1 MNTAYRPSTTSS
13 SHARFGRRVAALLA
27 ALVLPLLFS
36 AAAHAQNTS
45 SVRGTV
51 TDAQGNLVAGATVTL
66 TNIDTNAARTA
77 TTSGDGGY
85 AFELIQP
92 GSYRLEAEA
101 AGFKKGVVTDV
112 RALVAKATEINVAL
126 EVGAVTESV
135 TVSAGAGEV
144 LLNRQDATLGNNFV
158 SQQIQQ
164 LPLEA
169 RNVASL
175 LTLQPGVT
183 RSGYVAGARS
193 DQANVTLDGVDINE
207 QQTNQIGAVTS
218 NSTDPSSNTVLR
230 LNSEAVEEF
239 RVVTTNANAEMGRAS
254 GAQVSVVTKSGGNRF
269 SGSAFWFH
277 RPTVLTANDFFSNRA
292 GVPRPSL
299 IRNTYGGSIGGPIRR
314 DKLFFFYSYEARK
327 DRSQRSVVRRVPL
340 PSMGRGELRFV
351 NPSGGITTLTAAQIA
366 AATNGLGV
374 NPAAQAALAAAAAR
388 YPANEFGTEGDS
400 PNSSTLLNTA
410 GFRFNVPLPVDLNS
424 HVARFDY
431 NLTDRQTLFV
441 RANAIHDVIA
451 GVPAFPDT
459 ARPDTWSHP
468 SGIAVGHTW
477 TISNRFVNNFHYGLT
492 RQAFTEQGDAAKN
505 EIYFRFVFFPVLD
518 SRTLSRVTPTHNI
531 TNDFSWIAGDHS
543 AQFGTNIRVIRNR
556 RVSFANAFDV
566 AYTNPS
572 AYALSGSIL
581 SDAVSAVSPIGTGQ
595 ASVVQNALAALLGR
609 LSTYTARFTFDRD
622 GALLGAGEP
631 TRREFATEEYD
642 FYAQDSW
649 KVRRNLTLTYGL
661 RYGLSMPIYETQG
674 FETKPNIDL
683 SEYFR
688 RRIAAAEQGRNY
700 IEPLVVD
707 LSGPANGRETMY
719 PLDKNN
725 FQPRVGVAWSP
736 HWNGG
741 FLGALFG
748 GEENSVIRGGFAMTN
763 DYIGQQLAVRFD
775 SVNSLGFSSSQ
786 TSPFNFC
793 NFTTRVCPAFTSFTQ
808 DVRGLPRITPPTSLT
823 FPQLQ
828 PADNSLR
835 IETSL
840 DGEIVS
846 PTNYSWNLT
855 WERRLPKGLVIQA
868 SYIGRDAKNL
878 LASRDVMMPN
888 NLRDP
893 QSGMDWYTAAG
904 MLEDIRRNLAAQ
916 GITASSPRA
925 AQIAAIAAVGPIPY
939 FENLFGSVPGFGSF
953 VCGSRFASL
962 TSATQ
967 AVLCD
972 ALVFN
977 RNDWTTTQADIDFA
991 LLEAGRQQL
1000 FYQPQY
1006 GALSSFS
1013 TIANSIY
1020 HAGTLSVRERFGE
1033 KLYLDFNYTL
1043 SKSMD
1048 DASGLQTSGG
1058 YGAAFIT
1065 NPLRQRDNYS
1075 VSDFDVR
1082 HIINVNGVYQLPFGR
1097 GQAFLSDANG
1107 LVQNVLGGWQLTGI
1121 MRWNSGLPISVPF
1134 DAATWATNW
1143 NVQSWGVRLRDVE
1156 ACVGSPNGGAPALFG
1171 CNVTEAY
1178 RSFRSAKPG
1187 ETGDRNALRLPGYF
1201 VVDMGLGKSFQ
1212 MPWSERHRLQLRF
1225 EAFNVTNTQR
1235 MGSLVGGRTGY
1246 GIVVDPFLAS
1256 PPPNWSAFG
1265 SIQGERRVMQFGFR
1279 YEF

>member
-1 MNTAYRPSTTSS
+1 MNSRHMS
-13 SHARFGRRVAALLA
+13 FGRRFAALLG
-27 ALVLPLLFS
+27 ALVLPLVVFC
-36 AAAHAQNTS
+36 AAARAQGTS

-51 TDAQGNLVAGATVTL
+51 ADAQGNLVAGVTVTL
-66 TNIDTNAARTA
+66 TNIETNAARAA
-77 TTSGDGGY
+77 TTSGEGVY

-92 GSYRLEAEA
+92 GNYRLDAEA

-112 RALVAKATEINVAL
+112 RALVAKPTEINIVL

-135 TVSAGAGEV
+135 TVAATAGEV
-144 LLNRQDATLGNNFV
+144 LLNTQDATLGNNFV
-158 SQQIQQ
+158 AEQITQ

-183 RSGYVAGARS
+183 RGGYVAGSRS

-207 QQTNQIGAVTS
+207 QQTNALGS
-218 NSTDPSSNTVLR
+218 LSSTALGPSDSTVLR
-230 LNSEAVEEF
+230 LNSEAIEEF
-239 RVVTTNANAEMGRAS
+239 RVVTTNANAQVGRSS
-254 GAQVSVVTKSGGNRF
+254 GAQISLITKSGSNDFNG
-269 SGSAFWFH
+269 ALFWFH
-277 RPTVLTANDFFSNRA
+277 RPTILTANDFFSNRA
-292 GVPRPSL
+292 GVPRPVL
-299 IRNTYGGSIGGPIRR
+299 IRNTYGGAVGGPIKR

-327 DRSQRSVVRRVPL
+327 DRSQISVVRRVPL
-340 PSMGRGELRFV
+340 PSMGRGELRFIS
-351 NPSGGITTLTAAQIA
+351 PSGAITTLTPAQIA

-374 NPAAQAALAAAAAR
+374 SPAAQAALAAAAAK

-400 PNSSTLLNTA
+400 PRADTLLNTA
-410 GFRFNVPLPVDLNS
+410 GYRFNAPLPVNLNS

-441 RANAIHDVIA
+441 RAAAQHDVIG

-459 ARPDTWSHP
+459 PSPDTWSHP
-468 SGIAVGHTW
+468 SGIAAGHTW
-477 TISNRFVNNFHYGLT
+477 AISNRFINNFHYGLT
-492 RQAFTEQGDAAKN
+492 RQAFTQQGDASKN
-505 EIYFRFVFFPVLD
+505 EVYFRFVFFPVLD
-518 SRTLSRVTPTHNI
+518 SRTLSRITPTHNI

-543 AQFGTNIRVIRNR
+543 AQFGTNIRFIRNKR
-556 RVSFANAFDV
+556 SSFANAFDT

-572 AYALSGSIL
+572 YYASSGTIL
-581 SDAVSAVSPIGTGQ
+581 SDAVNGVSPLGSGQ
-595 ASVVQNALAALLGR
+595 ASVVQNALSALLGR
-609 LSTYTARFTFDRD
+609 LSTYTARFTFDKD
-622 GALLGAGEP
+622 GTLLAPGAP
-631 TRREFATEEYD
+631 TEREFATEEYD
-642 FYAQDSW
+642 FYAQDTW
-649 KVRRNLTLTYGL
+649 KLRRNLTLTYGL

-674 FETKPNIDL
+674 YETKPNIAL

-688 RRIAAAEQGRNY
+688 RRIAAAEQGQNY
-700 IEPLVVD
+700 MEPLVVD
-707 LSGPANGRETMY
+707 LSGPANNRDTMY
-719 PLDKNN
+719 SLDKNN
-725 FQPRVGVAWSP
+725 FQPRFGVAWSP
-736 HWNGG
+736 HFNGG

-748 GEENSVIRGGFAMTN
+748 GEENSVIRGGFAVTN

-786 TSPFNFC
+786 TSPANFC
-793 NFTTRVCPAFTSFTQ
+793 NFTTRVCPAFTGYAQ
-808 DVRGLPRITPPTSLT
+808 DVRGLERITPPSALA
-823 FPQLQ
+823 FPQRQ

-840 DGEIVS
+840 DSEIKS
-846 PTNYSWNLT
+846 PTSYSWNVT
-855 WERRLPKGLVIQA
+855 WERRLPKGLVVQA
-868 SYIGRDAKNL
+868 SYIGRDAKDL

-893 QSGMDWYTAAG
+893 ASGMDWYTAAG
-904 MLEDIRRNLAAQ
+904 MLEDIRRNFAAQ
-916 GITASSPRA
+916 GINADSSVA
-925 AQIAAIAAVGPIPY
+925 AQLAAINSVAAIPY
-939 FENLFGSVPGFGSF
+939 FENLFGNIPNLGRTL
-953 VCGSRFASL
+953 CGSARGASL
-962 TSATQ
+962 TSATR

-972 ALVFN
+972 ALEFN
-977 RNDWTTTQADIDFA
+977 RNDWVTTQAELDDA
-991 LLEAGRQQL
+991 LLGAGRGQL

-1033 KLYLDFNYTL
+1033 KLYLDFNYTF

-1058 YGAAFIT
+1058 YGSAFIT

-1075 VSDFDVR
+1075 VSDFDMR

-1107 LVQNVLGGWQLTGI
+1107 FVQNVLGGWQLTGI

-1143 NVQSWGVRLRDVE
+1143 NVQSWGVRLRDVKT
-1156 ACVGSPNGGAPALFG
+1156 CVDSPGGAAPALFG
-1171 CNVTEAY
+1171 CDPTGAY
-1178 RSFRSAKPG
+1178 QSFRSAKPG
-1187 ETGDRNALRLPGYF
+1187 ETGDRNVLRLPGYV
-1201 VVDMGLGKSFQ
+1201 VVDMGLGKTFD
-1212 MPWSERHRLQLRF
+1212 MPWSEGHKLQLRL

-1235 MGSLVGGRTGY
+1235 MGALVGGRTGY
-1246 GIVVDPFLAS
+1246 GIVVDPFTAT
-1256 PPPNWSAFG
+1256 PPPNWSAFA
-1265 SIQGERRVMQFGFR
+1265 STQGERRVMQFGFR

>member
-1 MNTAYRPSTTSS
+1 MNSRQIS
-13 SHARFGRRVAALLA
+13 FGRRAVALLG
-27 ALVLPLLFS
+27 ALVLPLLVC
-36 AAAHAQNTS
+36 AAANAQGTS

-51 TDAQGNLVAGATVTL
+51 SDAQGNLVAGATVTL
-66 TNIDTNAARTA
+66 TNTETNAARTV
-77 TTSGDGGY
+77 TTSGEGGY
-85 AFELIQP
+85 AFELIKP
-92 GSYRLEAEA
+92 GTYRLEAEA
-101 AGFKKGVVTDV
+101 AGFKKGVITDV
-112 RALVAKATEINVAL
+112 RALVAKPTEINVAL

-135 TVSAGAGEV
+135 TVAAGTGEV
-144 LLNRQDATLGNNFV
+144 LLNTQDATLGNNFV
-158 SQQIQQ
+158 AQQIAQ

-169 RNVASL
+169 RNVATL
-175 LTLQPGVT
+175 LTLQPGTT
-183 RSGYVAGARS
+183 RSGYVAGARA
-193 DQANVTLDGVDINE
+193 DQANITLDGVDINE
-207 QQTNQIGAVTS
+207 QQTNQIGTNTAQGGATS
-218 NSTDPSSNTVLR
+218 SNTDPSTNTVLR

-239 RVVTTNANAEMGRAS
+239 RVVTTNANAQMGRTS
-254 GAQVSVVTKSGGNRF
+254 GAQISVVTKSGGNEF

-277 RPTVLTANDFFSNRA
+277 RPTILTANDFFNNRA
-292 GVPRPSL
+292 GVERPSL
-299 IRNTYGGSIGGPIRR
+299 IRNTYGASVGGPIKR

-340 PSMGRGELRFV
+340 PSLGRGELRFV

-366 AATNGLGV
+366 TATNGLGV
-374 NPAAQAALAAAAAR
+374 SPAALSALAAAAAR

-400 PNSSTLLNTA
+400 PNASTLLNTA
-410 GFRFNVPLPVDLNS
+410 GYRFNVPLPVDLNS

-431 NLTDRQTLFV
+431 SLTDRQTVFV
-441 RANAIHDVIA
+441 RANAIHDVIG

-459 ARPDTWSHP
+459 PSPDTWSHP

-477 TISNRFVNNFHYGLT
+477 TISSRFVNNFHYGLT
-492 RQAFTEQGDAAKN
+492 RQAFTEQGDASKN
-505 EIYFRFVFFPVLD
+505 EVYFRFVFFPVLD
-518 SRTLSRVTPTHNI
+518 SRTLSRVTPTHNF

-543 AQFGTNIRVIRNR
+543 AQFGTNIRIIRNR
-556 RVSFANAFDV
+556 RTSFTNAFDT

-572 AYALSGSIL
+572 AYAGSGSIL
-581 SDAVSAVSPIGTGQ
+581 SDAINGVSPIGSGQ

-609 LSTYTARFTFDRD
+609 LSTYTARFTFDRE
-622 GALLGAGEP
+622 GALLAPGAP
-631 TRREFATEEYD
+631 TEREFATEEYD
-642 FYAQDSW
+642 FYAQDTW
-649 KVRRNLTLTYGL
+649 KLRRNLTLTYGL

-674 FETKPNIDL
+674 YETKPNIPL

-688 RRIAAAEQGRNY
+688 RRIAASERGQNY

-707 LSGPANGRETMY
+707 LSGPANNRDTMY

-736 HWNGG
+736 HFNSG

-763 DYIGQQLAVRFD
+763 DYIGQQLATRFD

-793 NFTTRVCPAFTSFTQ
+793 NFTTRICPAFTSFTQ

-823 FPQLQ
+823 FPQQQ
-828 PADNSLR
+828 PPDNSLR

-840 DGEIVS
+840 DSEIIS
-846 PTNYSWNLT
+846 PTSYSWNLT
-855 WERRLPKGLVIQA
+855 WERKLPKGLVVQM
-868 SYIGRDAKNL
+868 SYIGRDAKDL

-904 MLEDIRRNLAAQ
+904 ALEDIRRNLAAQ

-925 AQIAAIAAVGPIPY
+925 AQIAAISAIGPIPY
-939 FENLFGSVPGFGSF
+939 FENLFGNIPGLNTTL
-953 VCGSRFASL
+953 CGSRGATL
-962 TSATQ
+962 TTATQ

-977 RNDWTTTQADIDFA
+977 RNDWVTTQAELDLA
-991 LLEAGRQQL
+991 LLDAGRGQL

-1033 KLYLDFNYTL
+1033 KLYLDFNYTF

-1058 YGAAFIT
+1058 YGSAFIT

-1143 NVQSWGVRLRDVE
+1143 NVQSWGVRTRPLE
-1156 ACVGSPNGGAPALFG
+1156 ACVATPPNGGAPALFG
-1171 CNVTEAY
+1171 CNLAEAY
-1178 RSFRSAKPG
+1178 QSLRSAKPG

-1201 VVDMGLGKSFQ
+1201 VVDMGLGKSFV
-1212 MPWSERHRLQLRF
+1212 MPWSEGHKLQLRF

-1235 MGSLVGGRTGY
+1235 MGNLVGGRTGY
-1246 GIVVDPFLAS
+1246 GIVVDPFTAT

-1265 SIQGERRVMQFGFR
+1265 TIQGERRVMQFGFR
-1279 YEF
+1279 YQF